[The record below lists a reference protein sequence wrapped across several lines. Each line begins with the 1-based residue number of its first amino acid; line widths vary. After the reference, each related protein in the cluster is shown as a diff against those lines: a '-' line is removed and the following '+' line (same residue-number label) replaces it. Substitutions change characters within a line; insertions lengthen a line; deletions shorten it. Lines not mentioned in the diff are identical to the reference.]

1 MKDRIFIDTNIFV
14 YSAVADSHHANR
26 RQKAIELIQS
36 EDHEIVISTQVLN
49 EFSVI
54 LIKNGIGDDAIQKRV
69 AEIIENTT
77 VNTVTTGT
85 ILSAWEIRHKYK
97 FSYWDS
103 LIVAAALERECSKL
117 FTEDLQHGQII
128 DKKLKI
134 INPFSEKL

>member
-14 YSAVADSHHANR
+14 YSSLVDSHHAGR

-54 LIKNGIGDDAIQKRV
+54 LIKNGIDDNAIRERV
-69 AEIIENTT
+69 TEIIENTT
-77 VNTVTTGT
+77 VDSVTTGT
-85 ILSAWEIRHKYK
+85 ILSAWEIRLKYK
-97 FSYWDS
+97 FSYWDC
-103 LIVAAALERECSKL
+103 LIVASALRCECSKL
-117 FTEDLQHGQII
+117 ITEDLQDGQII

-134 INPFSEKL
+134 INPFT